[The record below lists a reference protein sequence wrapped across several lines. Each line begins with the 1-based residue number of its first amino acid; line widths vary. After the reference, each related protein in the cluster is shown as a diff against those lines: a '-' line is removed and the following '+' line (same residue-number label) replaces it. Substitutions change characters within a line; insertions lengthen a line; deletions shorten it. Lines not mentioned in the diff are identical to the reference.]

1 MFITVSCLN
10 LYEKKNSIYIYLIV
24 LGEKIDQHLGKI
36 KSKVRIFQ
44 DQLKDV
50 KPTPECELFAGF
62 TQLIVALFCSSRKT
76 SVNNNC
82 VLYFD
87 SFLIFKFF

>member
-1 MFITVSCLN
+1 M
-10 LYEKKNSIYIYLIV
+10 IV

-44 DQLKDV
+44 GQLKNV

-62 TQLIVALFCSSRKT
+62 MQLLVS
-76 SVNNNC
+76 
-82 VLYFD
+82 LYCIRRTTVVCYI
-87 SFLIFKFF
+87 LISLLLLLS